1 MIEELEIRLEAIAR
15 GEVFDDEPTKKKE
28 NPSLD
33 HKVKTINRDKSKSP
47 GRAVVTQQVVTT
59 RTRTKSPGRVG
70 PPSGGD
76 RGRSPARPSV
86 SGPPNE
92 RKGGPS
98 KSPARASASN

>member
-15 GEVFDDEPTKKKE
+15 GEVFDDEPKRKE

-33 HKVKTINRDKSKSP
+33 HKIKAINRDKSKSP
-47 GRAVVTQQVVTT
+47 GRVVVSQQVVTT
-59 RTRTKSPGRVG
+59 KTRTKSPGRAG

-76 RGRSPARPSV
+76 RGRSPARSSA

-92 RKGGPS
+92 RKGPS
-98 KSPARASASN
+98 KSPARPSASN